1 MKPMEAFYQ
10 MITNEM
16 TLAFGR
22 ERLLFQSIKDPDP
35 IENITDLDGIIRVY
49 YYA

>member
-1 MKPMEAFYQ
+1 MTAFYQ
-10 MITNEM
+10 LVTNEM

-22 ERLLFQSIKDPDP
+22 ERLLFQSIKDPDS
-35 IENITDLDGIIRVY
+35 INNLSDLDGIIRVY

>member
-1 MKPMEAFYQ
+1 MEAFYQ
-10 MITNEM
+10 IITREM

-35 IENITDLDGIIRVY
+35 VGNIADLDGMIRVCDELV
-49 YYA
+49 